1 MRSATRAVTSA
12 FGVLAAL
19 AGVEHGIGEVLQGNL
34 RPDGLMIQSWPDSP
48 FFRIEAGEPAMTIVP
63 NLLASGVLTI
73 LVSLVFLVWA
83 VGFAHRK
90 RGGLVLVG
98 LSTVLLFVGGG
109 FGPPLL
115 GIIVGLTATRI
126 GAPLTWWRTRLAPA
140 IRRLL
145 AASWPWAFAACM
157 GAWLMLV
164 PGLPILSY
172 TLGVQDP
179 ALVVVLFFIA
189 MGLLALTIASGLA
202 RDAGRHTVTVNT
214 IAP

>member
-1 MRSATRAVTSA
+1 MNSATRVVASV
-12 FGVLAAL
+12 FGALAAL
-19 AGVEHGIGEVLQGNL
+19 AGLEHGVGEVLQGNV
-34 RPDGLMIQSWPDSP
+34 RAAGLIIQSWPDAA

-73 LVSLVFLVWA
+73 VVSLVFLAWA
-83 VGFAHRK
+83 VGFAHR
-90 RGGLVLVG
+90 RHGGLVLVG
-98 LSTVLLFVGGG
+98 LSIVLLLVGGG

-115 GIIVGLTATRI
+115 GIIVSLTATRI

-145 AASWPWAFAACM
+145 AASWPWAFGASM

-172 TLGVQDP
+172 TLGVEDS
-179 ALVVVLFFIA
+179 ALVVVLFFSA
-189 MGLLALTIASGLA
+189 MGLLALTIVSGLA
-202 RDAGRHTVTVNT
+202 RDAERRTVAASAV
-214 IAP
+214 AV

>member
-12 FGVLAAL
+12 FGALAAL
-19 AGVEHGIGEVLQGNL
+19 VGAEHGVGEILQGNV
-34 RPDGLMIQSWPDSP
+34 RPAGLMIQSWPDSP

-83 VGFAHRK
+83 VGLAHHRH
-90 RGGLVLVG
+90 GGLVLIG
-98 LSTVLLFVGGG
+98 LSIVLLLVGGG

-115 GIIVGLTATRI
+115 GMMVGLTATRI
-126 GAPLTWWRTRLAPA
+126 GAPLTWWRAHLEPG

-145 AASWPWAFAACM
+145 AAFWPWAFAACM

-172 TLGVQDP
+172 TLGVKDP
-179 ALVVVLFFIA
+179 ALVVVLTFSAF
-189 MGLLALTIASGLA
+189 GLLALAVVSGLA
-202 RDAGRHTVTVNT
+202 RDAGRHAVTAGT
-214 IAP
+214 IVR